1 MSFNFKVG
9 DVVYVRPYTTGFK
22 GRCRVQIVKIYENE
36 KCISYLDVDD
46 QIHGVVEFDRVLEPV
61 DSRVAKKLTDP
72 SRNIRKEALDK
83 GK

>member
-9 DVVYVRPYTTGFK
+9 DVVYIRPYTTGFK
-22 GRCRVQIVKIYENE
+22 GRCRAQIVKIYESEN
-36 KCISYLDVDD
+36 CISYLDVDD
-46 QIHGVVEFDRVLEPV
+46 QIHGVVEFDRVLDAV
-61 DSRVAKKLTDP
+61 DAKVARKLTDP